1 VSAEDAKT
9 FLHGALGVK
18 GIALGVATRLL
29 CMKRPD
35 LFLPAN
41 NASISNIKRVF
52 ETTPNTSEKYMS
64 LVERIWQY
72 PWFSAPKPKDESEA
86 RLWRAR
92 VALLDAIF
100 YEPPEYL
107 K

>member
-1 VSAEDAKT
+1 MRVR
-9 FLHGALGVK
+9 GVALGT
-18 GIALGVATRLL
+18 ATRLL

-41 NASISNIKRVF
+41 NASVVNIARVF
-52 ETTPNTSEKYMS
+52 GTIPNTAEKYLR
-64 LVERIWQY
+64 LVETIWKF
-72 PWFSAPKPKDESEA
+72 PWFSASKPAEA
-86 RLWRAR
+86 SSLRIWNAR

-100 YEPPEYL
+100 YEPSENL